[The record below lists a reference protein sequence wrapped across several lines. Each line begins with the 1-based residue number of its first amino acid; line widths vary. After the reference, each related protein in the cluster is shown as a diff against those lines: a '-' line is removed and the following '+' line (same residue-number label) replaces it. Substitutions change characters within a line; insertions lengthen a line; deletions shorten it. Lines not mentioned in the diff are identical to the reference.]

1 MATAFHSSEVTSMEV
16 LRSVVARGAASP
28 DTAARL
34 CELGEY
40 RLLPRGGELQA
51 DPKGDRLVFIAE
63 GAAKLLGCSV
73 PAQTSRRDSSALSA
87 CESRKNIHV
96 LAFHFRGE
104 IVSVPL
110 KSGGDFR
117 LAALCDMDVIVFSA
131 NRFLD
136 IAQDDPA
143 VIRNVLARSL
153 EALHRSRTRMMQIG
167 HQSARQRVACF
178 LVAMAERLCCCSVGA
193 CELALP
199 MSRGDIGD
207 SLGLTIETVS
217 RQFADLRAEGLIT
230 THGRSIVRLMDIGRL
245 AGKAS
250 RSEKLHS
257 RRET

>member
-1 MATAFHSSEVTSMEV
+1 MATVFHSPAVTSMEA
-16 LRSVVARGAASP
+16 LRGLVGRDAASS
-28 DTAARL
+28 DTAVRL
-34 CELGEY
+34 CELGQY

-51 DPKGDRLVFIAE
+51 DPQDDHLVFIAE

-73 PAQTSRRDSSALSA
+73 PVPMNRRDGFALSA
-87 CESRKNIHV
+87 RECRKNIHI

-104 IVSVPL
+104 IVSVPQ
-110 KSGGDFR
+110 KSKDDFR

-136 IAQDDPA
+136 IAQDDPT
-143 VIRNVLARSL
+143 VIRNVLTRSL
-153 EALHRSRTRMMQIG
+153 EALHRSRTRMLQIG
-167 HQSARQRVACF
+167 HQSARQRVASF
-178 LVAMAERLCCCSVGA
+178 LVAMAERLCCCADGA
-193 CELALP
+193 CELVLP

-245 AGKAS
+245 IGETS
-250 RSEKLHS
+250 RSAKPQPH
-257 RRET
+257 RQT